1 MNKRVKVGIIGL
13 GDHCSQSHIKHLIT
27 MTDICQIVAVCDLDV
42 EKAKK
47 VCNELNVPDSN
58 DLYYHGAFEDLI
70 RNDKVEA
77 VFIMTPDRFHLDQLI
92 ACTKAKK
99 HVFCEKPLASTQDE
113 YERLEHAFS
122 FAAEHN
128 LVITTCHPR
137 RFDTP
142 FETIRAF
149 IVNGATHCGISFG
162 QVLNFEFYFQYHQPS
177 KKGLHTSLMF
187 DHLNHEVDA
196 MHFLFGQNMIKNA
209 IKHNDAETG
218 FHVSGSRLDGISF
231 SFIGQRKLNESIY
244 PEYMKINFEH
254 GFVHVDLHMGE
265 ARYIAEGSHITE
277 LIPKKYKTD
286 YMKRFEAINRNFLES
301 ILGIS
306 ENYLTAKEMLMNTK
320 LAIDLHEQTFVQ
332 Y

>member
-70 RNDKVEA
+70 RNDKLEA

-128 LVITTCHPR
+128 LVVTTCHPR
-137 RFDTP
+137 RFDPP
-142 FETIRAF
+142 FAEMKDLINTDPAEL
-149 IVNGATHCGISFG
+149 GK
-162 QVLNFEFYFQYHQPS
+162 VLNFEFYFQYHKPS
-177 KKGLHTSLMF
+177 KQGLHTSLMF

-196 MHFLFGQNMIKNA
+196 MNYLFGKSS
-209 IKHNDAETG
+209 IKHAVKHYDSETA
-218 FHVSGSRLDGISF
+218 FHVSGLREDGISF
-231 SFIGQRKLNESIY
+231 SFIGQRKLEDTIY
-244 PEYMKINFEH
+244 PEHMKVNFEE
-254 GFVHVDLHMGE
+254 GFITMDLHRGIM
-265 ARYIAEGSHITE
+265 HIDTGNSYSTQSYG
-277 LIPKKYKTD
+277 LCQTD
-286 YMKRFEAINRNFLES
+286 YITRFEAINRNFLES
-301 ILGIS
+301 IIGTA
-306 ENYLTAKEMLMNTK
+306 NPYLKSDEMLMNTK